1 MPVITDKPVS
11 TRGEDSGAT
20 LQRIYRNLGST
31 QIEAAFMNS
40 DGSKVSIT
48 RDYLEA
54 IIEDYAQ
61 QTQNGSFFNK
71 FLQIDTKLEKALREY
86 AADMKMLLASAA
98 TMAAAQ
104 AQVAPPPQAPAAPIP
119 GAPVENPIQQGLS
132 NPIPEQV

>member
-1 MPVITDKPVS
+1 MPVITDKPIS
-11 TRGEDSGAT
+11 TQGEDSGAA

-31 QIEAAFMNS
+31 KIEAAFMNA

-98 TMAAAQ
+98 TLAAAQ
-104 AQVAPPPQAPAAPIP
+104 AQVAPAAPAPQPIP
-119 GAPVENPIQQGLS
+119 GAPAAQNPIQQGLG